1 VLFASGTFPPGSNVG
16 KFGKARVEAWAFASA
31 VDIASAKVFGSAC
44 VLKSDSVTLI
54 LPCGG
59 ALDCVMF

>member
-1 VLFASGTFPPGSNVG
+1 MLFASGSSPPGSNFG
-16 KFGKARVEAWAFASA
+16 KAGKARVEGLASASA
-31 VDIASAKVFGSAC
+31 VDIASAKVFASAC
-44 VLKSDSVTLI
+44 ALKSDSVTLI